1 MSLMNMYMF
10 WVCKG
15 LFRRRG
21 TQRRTQCILKQ
32 GRTTHE
38 KKNGALQANNCPKTG
53 TDSHLIKVV
62 VQFD

>member
-38 KKNGALQANNCPKTG
+38 KKTARFKAT
-53 TDSHLIKVV
+53 I
-62 VQFD
+62 VQKLAQTHI